1 MKVNKCIKCD
11 RQAVY
16 FRRYSG
22 EYLCERCFKDSI
34 IERVR
39 RTVSKYKMLKYGDRI
54 VVAVSGGKD
63 SLSLLQILLR
73 LSKKYGS
80 KLFAVTVD
88 EGIKGYRDEAINLVK
103 TMCGK
108 LNVQLEVI
116 SFEELFGFTLD
127 KAVKER
133 RFPITSC
140 TLCGVLR
147 RRAIDIGAEKVNAN
161 VVATAHNLDD
171 MVQTFF
177 MNLIIG
183 DLGRIK
189 LLDPLAEPRNEFPIR
204 RIKPF
209 MEVYEEEVALYA
221 YLSNIPFQT
230 SICPYRGESVRSEFR
245 EILNNL
251 EDRHPSVKFNIL
263 NTAIKL
269 ARSLH
274 IEKESLTCKSCRR
287 PSSHELCSVCKIL
300 NKLGIKS
307 KVSLNVSNLS

>member
-1 MKVNKCIKCD
+1 MREKAKKCIKCS
-11 RQAVY
+11 RQAIY

-34 IERVR
+34 VERVR
-39 RTVSKYKMLKYGDRI
+39 KTISKYKMLKYGDRI
-54 VVAVSGGKD
+54 AVAVSGGKD
-63 SLSLLQILLR
+63 SLSLLQILTK

-80 KLFAVTVD
+80 NMFAVTVD
-88 EGIKGYRDEAINLVK
+88 EGIKGYRDEALKFVK
-103 TMCGK
+103 EMTEK
-108 LNVQLEVI
+108 LNVKLEVV

-127 KAVKER
+127 KAIKER
-133 RFPITSC
+133 KFPITSC

-189 LLDPLAEPRNEFPIR
+189 LLDPLTEPKNKFPIK
-204 RIKPF
+204 RIRPF
-209 MEVYEEEVALYA
+209 MEIYEEEIALYA
-221 YLSNIPFQT
+221 YLSNIPFQV
-230 SICPYRGESVRSEFR
+230 SICPYRGESIRSEFR

-251 EDRHPSVKFNIL
+251 EDRHSGVKFNIL
-263 NTAIKL
+263 NTSIKL
-269 ARSLH
+269 ARSLQV
-274 IEKESLTCKSCRR
+274 EKVSLTCKKCGR
-287 PSSHELCSVCKIL
+287 PSSHKLCSVCKIL
-300 NKLGIKS
+300 DRLEIEVLKS
-307 KVSLNVSNLS
+307 KLT